1 MRIRYWSSDVCSSD
15 LFGSQPR
22 PELDERHARSGNPLS
37 PRPSRRC
44 FGGHA
49 PRAQLEGK
57 SFAETIELNRTRIDA
72 VAIQPLG
79 LNQIARSSWR
89 EGVRAHVEI
98 QVEHVYINKTRN
110 NNNI

>member
-49 PRAQLEGK
+49 PRAQLAGK
-57 SFAETIELNRTRIDA
+57 SFAETIELNRTRIEA

-79 LNQIARSSWR
+79 LNRQMDMRARRVSMERQDIIVIVADRKSTRLNSS
-89 EGVRAHVEI
+89 H
-98 QVEHVYINKTRN
+98 
-110 NNNI
+110 

>member
-1 MRIRYWSSDVCSSD
+1 MGN
-15 LFGSQPR
+15 LATPFGSQPR

-49 PRAQLEGK
+49 PRAQLAGK
-57 SFAETIELNRTRIDA
+57 SFAETIELKRPRIEA

-79 LNQIARSSWR
+79 LNRQMDMQ
-89 EGVRAHVEI
+89 EQGVSMERQAILVVITLLGMGPHW
-98 QVEHVYINKTRN
+98 QS
-110 NNNI
+110 

>member
-1 MRIRYWSSDVCSSD
+1 MGN
-15 LFGSQPR
+15 LATPFGSQPR

-49 PRAQLEGK
+49 PRAQLAGK
-57 SFAETIELNRTRIDA
+57 SFAETIELNRTRIEE

-79 LNQIARSSWR
+79 LNRQMDMRARRSEER
-89 EGVRAHVEI
+89 RGGKEGVSTFRSRWSPDH
-98 QVEHVYINKTRN
+98 
-110 NNNI
+110 